1 MRPRHRPQVH
11 WRESGRGPALVLLN
25 GWSASGLAWPRR
37 WVRDLEQRF
46 RVVRIDN
53 RGSGSSRFAETPFT
67 LADMADDVA
76 AVLDASELTSA
87 TVLGLSMG
95 GMVAQEFAVR
105 HPERTGGLA
114 LVATRPPAPAFTAP
128 RETGMVWGLLGPP
141 RRGEALD
148 AYFTRIWSSA
158 TGDGFA
164 DREPASIEELVTQ
177 IVARPTSRQGLANQ
191 LRAVLGWGH
200 AERLASIT
208 APTVVVHGDGDR
220 FVDVENGRR
229 IAALIPGSRYVEL
242 AGVGH
247 LPPLEAPDTLLELLL
262 ELRDAP
268 DDDPAYRK
276 KSGVRSSS
284 RAPS

>member
-1 MRPRHRPQVH
+1 MRRRRRPQVDWH
-11 WRESGRGPALVLLN
+11 ESGRGPALVLLN
-25 GWSASGLAWPRR
+25 GWTASGLAWPRA
-37 WVRDLEQRF
+37 WVRELEQHF

-53 RGSGSSRFAETPFT
+53 RGSGFSRFAETPFT
-67 LADMADDVA
+67 VSDMADDVA
-76 AVLDASELTSA
+76 RVLDAADLASA
-87 TVLGLSMG
+87 TVLGMSMG
-95 GMVAQEFAVR
+95 GMIAQEFGVR
-105 HPERTGGLA
+105 HGERTDA
-114 LVATRPPAPAFTAP
+114 LVLVSTRPPAPAYTAP
-128 RETGMVWGLLGPP
+128 KETGMLWGLLGSP

-148 AYFTRIWSSA
+148 TYFTRVWSSA
-158 TGDGFA
+158 TGEGFA

-177 IVARPTSRQGLANQ
+177 IVARPTSRHGLANQ

-208 APTVVVHGDGDR
+208 APTVVVHGDRDR

-247 LPPLEAPDTLLELLL
+247 LPPLEAPDALLELLL
-262 ELRDAP
+262 ELRDGP

-284 RAPS
+284 RVPS